1 MIGSGS
7 APEPIKL
14 KLINGI
20 PQVFYRSAPLSTGE
34 FTVPAGQ
41 SVVLS
46 TWRLDGPS
54 TETYDLYRDG
64 TFVEKVSITG
74 YEKIFTTAGNYQ
86 LRPSP
91 NTETL
96 NGNFGAAATVL
107 LQSGQPVHINLVQP
121 ESTSPDDT
129 PASGVFYV
137 DVGQGQTLYVN
148 TTFAGGFNVRDPSGA
163 RIDYRPNPGDLTIA
177 NLAAGRYQIVF
188 YGTGEGELTADLV
201 TRQL

>member
-1 MIGSGS
+1 M
-7 APEPIKL
+7 
-14 KLINGI
+14 
-20 PQVFYRSAPLSTGE
+20 
-34 FTVPAGQ
+34 
-41 SVVLS
+41 LS

-54 TETYDLYRDG
+54 TDTYDLYRDG
-64 TFVEKVSITG
+64 TFVEKVSISG

-121 ESTSPDDT
+121 EFASPDDR
-129 PASGVFYV
+129 PPSGVFYV
-137 DVGQGQTLYVN
+137 DVEPNQTLYVN
-148 TTFAGGFNVRDPSGA
+148 TTFAGGFNVCDLSGA
-163 RIDYRPNPGDLTIA
+163 RIDYRPNSGNLTIA

>member
-1 MIGSGS
+1 MGEGQRV
-7 APEPIKL
+7 E
-14 KLINGI
+14 
-20 PQVFYRSAPLSTGE
+20 LSLGR
-34 FTVPAGQ
+34 A
-41 SVVLS
+41 
-46 TWRLDGPS
+46 DGPNAD
-54 TETYDLYRDG
+54 TYDLYRNGAFLETVPVGGAFSQTYNVAG
-64 TFVEKVSITG
+64 T
-74 YEKIFTTAGNYQ
+74 YQ
-86 LRPSP
+86 LRPNP
-91 NTETL
+91 QTGTL
-96 NGNFGAAATVL
+96 NGNFVAVATTL

-201 TRQL
+201 TRQP